1 MAEICTSLGYY
12 CLQEVMGTLAAEREP
27 LNKSPAN
34 ERPARARALRK
45 IPEHKA
51 PPVETEAQ
59 PAFFRGVHVYAALQ
73 GIDAL
78 SRIGVFY
85 DRARR
90 RPICFQHPSTRG
102 TELRSQTQRS
112 WNLISIKPLGRRRPH
127 RINAQRSKR
136 RRHRRG
142 ARSVRLSLTRRSL
155 PCATRDTSSRT
166 RLQEFG
172 KSLAVWGRRLHTW
185 LLYWSCPWRK
195 TWSLHRAS
203 KTLGARHGAQH
214 AFCAHIVRERGN
226 LESKESEFVRLNAE
240 CLRQCVRGGRREIS
254 EGSRVSER

>member
-73 GIDAL
+73 GYFPAAPGGG
-78 SRIGVFY
+78 RYVFSSPP
-85 DRARR
+85 REEQNLAI
-90 RPICFQHPSTRG
+90 P
-102 TELRSQTQRS
+102 TQ
-112 WNLISIKPLGRRRPH
+112 PPGRRRTQ

-136 RRHRRG
+136 RRLKG
-142 ARSVRLSLTRRSL
+142 GVLSVRLSSTRRSL
-155 PCATRDTSSRT
+155 PRTSRDTSSRT
-166 RLQEFG
+166 KLYEFG
-172 KSLAVWGRRLHTW
+172 KSLAVWGRRLHLAP
-185 LLYWSCPWRK
+185 LLEL
-195 TWSLHRAS
+195 SLAQNKGTASRFEEAQRA
-203 KTLGARHGAQH
+203 
-214 AFCAHIVRERGN
+214 C
-226 LESKESEFVRLNAE
+226 
-240 CLRQCVRGGRREIS
+240 
-254 EGSRVSER
+254 